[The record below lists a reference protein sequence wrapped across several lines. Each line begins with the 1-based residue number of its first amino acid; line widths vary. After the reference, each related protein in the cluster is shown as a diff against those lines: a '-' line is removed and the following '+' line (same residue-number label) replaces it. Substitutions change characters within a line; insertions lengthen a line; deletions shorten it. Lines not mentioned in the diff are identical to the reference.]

1 MSKKSLD
8 ELIGQALDN
17 IENDRQVTEE
27 MLTDIKCY
35 LKGNDSRYAEVGN
48 TAAKFVET
56 LQRSNEQIVK
66 LAALVHKKETVNGST
81 ALSDDDKDNLFDLI
95 KKVD

>member
-1 MSKKSLD
+1 MAKKSLE

-17 IENDRQVTEE
+17 IEHDRQVTEE
-27 MLTDIKCY
+27 MLNDLQCY
-35 LKGNDSRYAEVGN
+35 LKANDSRYAEVGN

-66 LAALVHKKETVNGST
+66 IAALMSKNEKSDGLSENDMEDIYSMIKEEDKK
-81 ALSDDDKDNLFDLI
+81 
-95 KKVD
+95 

>member
-1 MSKKSLD
+1 ML
-8 ELIGQALDN
+8 
-17 IENDRQVTEE
+17 NDLQ
-27 MLTDIKCY
+27 CY
-35 LKGNDSRYAEVGN
+35 LKANDSRYAEVGN

-66 LAALVHKKETVNGST
+66 LAALVHKKEAVNGST
-81 ALSDDDKDNLFDLI
+81 ALSEDDKDSLFDLI